1 MPNYERDA
9 SYLIGQ
15 LQSIVDEVISDLND
29 YESLVAEQ
37 TKEIETLEN
46 EIEIMQIEIDDLKEE
61 IHKQS

>member
-1 MPNYERDA
+1 MPNYEKDT

-15 LQSIVDEVISDLND
+15 VQSMIDELISNLND
-29 YESLVAEQ
+29 SESLVAEQ
-37 TKEIETLEN
+37 IKEIETLEN

>member
-9 SYLIGQ
+9 SYYIGQ